1 MSINA
6 YHSLEPPEDV
16 VSINFDEI
24 PSLLGLHSFSS
35 EHILHPE
42 KVDFFARIL
51 TDINA
56 KCESFLGEFML
67 DSRDYERYYAMML
80 ELVRPYLQ
88 EIYEKHKVEL
98 ARMIM
103 HISGEMIQ
111 DKRKFLP
118 FFILQMFLLQKD
130 LKRNEPISKKI
141 LAAKNPDEIDIDEI
155 HRHLRRDAQGSLF
168 IDSNYTCAFDTPHPD
183 NSLPSGL
190 RL

>member
-1 MSINA
+1 MSINV
-6 YHSLEPPEDV
+6 HNSLESQEDA
-16 VSINFDEI
+16 VSVNFDEI

-42 KVDFFARIL
+42 KIDFFASIL
-51 TDINA
+51 ADLNA
-56 KCESFLGEFML
+56 KCESFSGEFML

-80 ELVRPYLQ
+80 EFLRPYLQ
-88 EIYEKHKVEL
+88 EIYEEHQAEL

-103 HISGEMIQ
+103 HIPAEMIQ

-141 LAAKNPDEIDIDEI
+141 LAAKHPDDIDIDEI
-155 HRHLRRDAQGSLF
+155 HYHLKRDAQGSLF
-168 IDSNYTCAFDTPHPD
+168 IDSNYTCIFDIPHPD
-183 NSLPSGL
+183 NSLPSKF
-190 RL
+190 R